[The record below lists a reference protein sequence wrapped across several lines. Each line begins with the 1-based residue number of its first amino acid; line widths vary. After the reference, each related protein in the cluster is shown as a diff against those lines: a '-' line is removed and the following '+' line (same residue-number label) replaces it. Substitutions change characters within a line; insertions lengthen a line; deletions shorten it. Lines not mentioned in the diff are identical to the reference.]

1 MPTPTECLPVNEGFS
16 SGGDVVLRSLDDV
29 EFSVHSVVL
38 SLASP
43 VLEHM
48 FSSATKQAV
57 INFAES
63 SEMLSFMLKSIYPR
77 SPPPIPSFEI
87 LEQGLHLADKYQ
99 LEGMKLRLLKEL
111 SVKGSPISFFSDPLR
126 ALAFA
131 TTHGLADEAAL
142 AASIASEAYDFRK
155 PDHLTKL
162 AKMMPS
168 IAPVVKMIGM
178 PSARTSILI
187 DVLFQ
192 FHRPPMMLSQKECFE
207 FLCEACDKIYYNKAR
222 YCAPEWQ
229 ARWAYWAFQE
239 LNSRKIS
246 DAGEVFTV
254 EFFKLAM
261 YKGDVQAQGDICV
274 CDERIYEYK
283 GYFEVWTAGVRESLV
298 DRLKALDPL
307 DAVA

>member
-1 MPTPTECLPVNEGFS
+1 MPPPTECPPVNEGFR
-16 SGGDVVLRSLDDV
+16 SGGDVVLCSLDGV
-29 EFSVHSVVL
+29 EFSAHSVVL

-43 VLEHM
+43 VLAHM
-48 FSSATKQAV
+48 FCNAAKQAV

-63 SEMLSFMLKSIYPR
+63 SKMLSFMLKSIYPR

-111 SVKGSPISFFSDPLR
+111 TVKGSPISVFSDPLR

-131 TTHGLADEAAL
+131 TTHDLKDEAAL
-142 AASIASEAYDFRK
+142 AASIASESYDFHK
-155 PDHLTKL
+155 PKNLIKL
-162 AKMMPS
+162 AETMPS
-168 IAPVVKMIGM
+168 IAPVVKMVGM

-192 FHRPPMMLSQKECFE
+192 FHRQPMVLSQQECFE
-207 FLCEACDKIYYNKAR
+207 FLCLICDKIYYNKAR
-222 YCAPEWQ
+222 YGAPEWQ
-229 ARWAYWAFQE
+229 ARWAHWVFQE
-239 LNSRKIS
+239 LNTREIS

-261 YKGDVQAQGDICV
+261 YKGDVQMQGDV
-274 CDERIYEYK
+274 CGCHQRIYK
-283 GYFEVWTAGVRESLV
+283 HKKYFEAWTAGVREGLV
-298 DRLKALDPL
+298 NRLKTLDPL
-307 DAVA
+307 NAID